1 LNIAVELPRAGGG
14 FGRRSETDV
23 VAEAVLIAKRVNAPV
38 KVLYTREDDL
48 RNDYFRPFGVHR
60 LRATLDAEGRLTSW
74 WHATAATPLPWRM
87 RDMAQA
93 SPWMATL
100 DEDELPAGLVPHFRN
115 EFTGVD
121 FQLARGWWRAPVPTF
136 TAFAAQSFV
145 DELAHL
151 AKRDPVEFRLA
162 LLGGPRSLDYRGHGG
177 PKLDTGRLAH
187 VTRLAAEKIGWGRSL
202 APGRGLGIASHFV
215 FGGYTAHA
223 VEVEVAGGELKVH
236 RCVCVSDVGQP
247 VNPLGLEAQLMGGTL
262 DGMSAALHQE
272 ITVKEGRIEQSN
284 FGDYRLL
291 AMREAPNVEVHIVP
305 SALAPAGAGE
315 MGTPTIA
322 PALANAIFA
331 ATGKRLRRLPL
342 APQLH
347 GA

>member
-1 LNIAVELPRAGGG
+1 MW
-14 FGRRSETDV
+14 
-23 VAEAVLIAKRVNAPV
+23 
-38 KVLYTREDDL
+38 TREDDL
-48 RNDYFRPFGVHR
+48 RNDMFRPFGAHR
-60 LRATLDAEGRLTSW
+60 MRGTLDAEGKLTSW

-93 SPWMATL
+93 PAWMATV
-100 DEDELPAGLVPHFRN
+100 DEDELPAGLVANFRN
-115 EFTGVD
+115 EFAAQD

-151 AKRDPVEFRLA
+151 AKRDPLEFRLA
-162 LLGGPRSLDYRGHGG
+162 LLGEPRQLDYRGHGG

-187 VTRLAAEKIGWGRSL
+187 VTRLAAEKIGWGRSV
-202 APGRGLGIASHFV
+202 AKGRGLGIASHFV

-223 VEVEVAGGELKVH
+223 VEVEVADGELRVH

-247 VNPLGLEAQLMGGTL
+247 VNPLGLEAQLMGGTI

-284 FGDYRLL
+284 FGDFPLL
-291 AMREAPNVEVHIVP
+291 ASREAPRVEVHVVP

-342 APQLH
+342 APQLR
-347 GA
+347 A